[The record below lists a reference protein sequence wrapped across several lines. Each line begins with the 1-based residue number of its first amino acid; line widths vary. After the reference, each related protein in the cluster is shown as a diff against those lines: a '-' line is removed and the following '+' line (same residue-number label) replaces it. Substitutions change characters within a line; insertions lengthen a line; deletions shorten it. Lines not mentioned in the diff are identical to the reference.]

1 MFGFYRVAA
10 AVPQVEVADVAFHV
24 EEILRL
30 YRQTCGKGAA
40 AAVFPELSLTGYSA
54 GDLFFHPVLHRA
66 ALEGLRQLSD
76 ATAGQKTLL
85 IVGAP
90 LAVRDNLYNAA
101 FVLGAGRVLGVVP
114 KQILPNYREFY
125 EKRQFQSGRGVV
137 GTTVTLFGEEVPFG
151 TDLIF
156 DDGKNFRFGIELCE
170 DLWGVVPP
178 SSHLALGG
186 ALAVFNPSAGTEL
199 AAKADYRREL
209 VKQQS
214 ARILGSY
221 VLASA
226 GVTESTTDV
235 VFGGHAL
242 IADNGRLAAENE
254 RFRRDG
260 SIVFADIDFEKL
272 IAARRSESSFHD
284 NALPPG
290 MSFRTVAL
298 PEAPQAPDWEF
309 AWNPPRPFVPA
320 EDDRRARCREI
331 FRIQS
336 AGLAKRVER
345 SHAQTLVLG
354 VSGGLDSTLA
364 LLVACECAELLK
376 MPKSAVRAFTLPGF
390 GTTGRTR
397 GNGERLCEALGVDLR
412 EINITEAALQ
422 HFRDIGHDPAVLD
435 TAYENVQAR
444 ERTQILMD
452 VANQTGGLVVGTG
465 DLSEIALGWS
475 TYNGDHMSMYAVNCS
490 IPKTLIRFMLETVAE
505 ERGGALAEVLRDIIA
520 TPVSP
525 ELLPPD
531 PDGKIEQKTEEIL
544 GPYELHDFFL
554 YHFMKYQAS
563 PAKIRALAAAAWEGV
578 YSAELIETTLERF
591 LKRFFRQQFKRSCS
605 PDGPKVGT
613 VALSPRGDWRMPSD
627 ASERVWSDDLRA

>member
-10 AVPQVEVADVAFHV
+10 ATPQVEVADVEFHKA
-24 EEILRL
+24 EILRL
-30 YRQTCGKGAA
+30 YRQACGAKAA
-40 AAVFPELSLTGYSA
+40 AAVFPELALTGYSA
-54 GDLFFHPVLHRA
+54 GDLFFHPVLQRRALA
-66 ALEGLRQLSD
+66 ALRELAD
-76 ATAGQKTLL
+76 ATKDAGTLL

-90 LAVRDNLYNAA
+90 LAVRDSLYNAA
-101 FVLGAGRVLGVVP
+101 FVLGAGRILGAVP
-114 KQILPNYREFY
+114 KQVLPNYREFY
-125 EKRQFQSGRGVV
+125 EKRQFQSGRGAV
-137 GTTVTLFGEEVPFG
+137 GGSVEVAGETVPFG

-156 DDGKNFRFGIELCE
+156 DDGGYFRFGIEICE
-170 DLWGVVPP
+170 DLWSVVPP

-199 AAKADYRREL
+199 VAKADYRREL

-214 ARILGSY
+214 ARILGAY
-221 VLASA
+221 VLAAA

-235 VFGGHAL
+235 VFGGHSL
-242 IADNGRLAAENE
+242 IADNGRLAAEGE
-254 RFRRDG
+254 RFKREG
-260 SIVFADIDFEKL
+260 ALICADIDFEKL
-272 IAARRSESSFHD
+272 VAARLSESSFHD

-290 MSFRTVAL
+290 MTFRTVPV
-298 PEAPQAPDWEF
+298 PEVPQSPDWKY
-309 AWNPPRPFVPA
+309 AWNPPRPLVPP
-320 EDDRRARCREI
+320 EDKRRERCREI
-331 FRIQS
+331 LRIQS
-336 AGLAKRVER
+336 SGLAKRVAVSR
-345 SHAQTLVLG
+345 AKTMVLG

-364 LLVACECAELLK
+364 LLVACECAELLG
-376 MPKSAVRAFTLPGF
+376 MPKSSVRAFTLPGF

-397 GNGERLCEALGVDLR
+397 GNGERLCEALGVELR
-412 EINITEAALQ
+412 EIDITAAALQ

-452 VANQTGGLVVGTG
+452 IANETGGIVVGTG

-475 TYNGDHMSMYAVNCS
+475 TYNGDHMAMYGVNCS
-490 IPKTLIRFMLETVAE
+490 VPKTLIRFMLETVAE

-531 PDGKIEQKTEEIL
+531 ASGGIEQKTEEIL

-563 PAKIRALAAAAWEGV
+563 PAKIRALALAAWGEV
-578 YSAELIETTLERF
+578 YGEKLISETLERF
-591 LKRFFRQQFKRSCS
+591 VKRFFRQQFKRSCS
-605 PDGPKVGT
+605 PDGPKVGSI
-613 VALSPRGDWRMPSD
+613 ALSPRGDWRMPSD
-627 ASERVWSDDLRA
+627 ASDAVWREDLRR

>member
-1 MFGFYRVAA
+1 MFGFYRIAA
-10 AVPQVEVADVAFHV
+10 AVPRVDVADVAFHTA
-24 EEILRL
+24 EILRL
-30 YRQTCGKGAA
+30 YRQACAKKAA
-40 AAVFPELSLTGYSA
+40 AVVFPELALTGYSA
-54 GDLFFHPVLHRA
+54 GDLFFHPLLQKA
-66 ALEGLRQLSD
+66 AGNGLRALAD
-76 ATAGQKTLL
+76 ATAGEETLL

-90 LAVRDNLYNAA
+90 LALCDRLYNAA
-101 FVLGAGRVLGVVP
+101 FVLGTGHILGAVP

-125 EKRQFQSGRGVV
+125 EKRQFCSGRGIV
-137 GTTVTLFGEEVPFG
+137 GGTAEVAGETVPFG

-156 DDGKNFRFGIELCE
+156 DDGRGFRFGVEICE
-170 DLWGVVPP
+170 DLWSVVPP
-178 SSHLALGG
+178 SSYLALGG
-186 ALAVFNPSAGTEL
+186 ALAIFNPSAGTEL
-199 AAKADYRREL
+199 VAKADYRREL

-214 ARILGSY
+214 ARILGAY

-235 VFGGHAL
+235 VFGGHSL
-242 IADNGRLAAENE
+242 IADNGRLAVESE

-272 IAARRSESSFHD
+272 TAARLSESSFRD
-284 NALPPG
+284 GRLPVG
-290 MSFRTVAL
+290 MSFRAVAI
-298 PEAPQAPDWEF
+298 PTAPQAPDWEF
-309 AWNPPRPFVPA
+309 AWNPPRPLVPPEA
-320 EDDRRARCREI
+320 ERRERCREI
-331 FRIQS
+331 LQIQS
-336 AGLAKRVER
+336 AGLAKRVR
-345 SHAQTLVLG
+345 CSHAKTMVIG

-364 LLVACECAELLK
+364 LLVGCECAELLG
-376 MPKSAVRAFTLPGF
+376 MPKTAIRALTMPGF

-412 EINITEAALQ
+412 EVNITEAARQ
-422 HFRDIGHDPAVLD
+422 HFRDIGHDPAVRD

-452 VANQTGGLVVGTG
+452 IANQTGGLVVGTG

-475 TYNGDHMSMYAVNCS
+475 TYNGDHMSMYGVNCS
-490 IPKTLIRFMLETVAE
+490 VPKTLIRFMLETVAE
-505 ERGGALAEVLRDIIA
+505 EKGGALAEVLRDIIA

-531 PDGKIEQKTEEIL
+531 PNGAIEQKTEEIL

-563 PAKIRALAAAAWEGV
+563 PAKIRALAVAAWRDV
-578 YSAELIETTLERF
+578 YDEKLIGETLERF

-605 PDGPKVGT
+605 PDGPKVGSI
-613 VALSPRGDWRMPSD
+613 ALSPRGDWRMPSD
-627 ASERVWSDDLRA
+627 ASDRVWSDDLRS

>member
-10 AVPQVEVADVAFHV
+10 AVPQVEVADVSYHV
-24 EEILRL
+24 REILRL
-30 YRQTCGKGAA
+30 YQQACGKGAA
-40 AAVFPELSLTGYSA
+40 AVVFPELSLTGYSA
-54 GDLFFHPVLHRA
+54 GDLFFHPLLQKTALHGVLD
-66 ALEGLRQLSD
+66 LSA
-76 ATAGQKTLL
+76 ATAEQKTMM

-90 LAVRDNLYNAA
+90 LAVRDSLYNAA
-101 FVLGAGRVLGVVP
+101 FVLGAGRILGIVP
-114 KQILPNYREFY
+114 KQLLPNYREFY
-125 EKRQFQSGRGVV
+125 EKRQFQSGRGVA
-137 GTTVTLFGEEVPFG
+137 GRTVSIAGNDVPFG
-151 TDLIF
+151 TDLVF
-156 DDGKNFRFGIELCE
+156 DDGRGFRFGVELCE
-170 DLWGVVPP
+170 DLWGVAPP

-186 ALAVFNPSAGTEL
+186 ALAIFNPAAGTEL

-214 ARILGSY
+214 ARILGAY

-226 GVTESTTDV
+226 GVTESTTDA

-260 SIVFADIDFEKL
+260 SILFADIDFEKL
-272 IAARRSESSFHD
+272 VAARLSESSFRD
-284 NALPPG
+284 NPLPPG
-290 MSFRTVAL
+290 MTFRTVTL

-309 AWNPPRPFVPA
+309 AWNPPRPLVPNAA
-320 EDDRRARCREI
+320 ERRERCREI
-331 FRIQS
+331 FQIQS
-336 AGLAKRVER
+336 AGLAKRMSA
-345 SHAQTLVLG
+345 SHARTMVIG

-364 LLVACECAELLK
+364 LLVCCECAELLD
-376 MPKSAVRAFTLPGF
+376 MPKTAILAFTLPGF

-397 GNGERLCEALGVDLR
+397 GNGERLCEALGVSLQ
-412 EINITEAALQ
+412 EVNITAAALQ
-422 HFRDIGHDPAVLD
+422 HFRDIGHDPAQLD
-435 TAYENVQAR
+435 TTYENVQAR

-452 VANQTGGLVVGTG
+452 IANKTGGLVVGTG

-475 TYNGDHMSMYAVNCS
+475 TYNGDHMAMYGVNCS
-490 IPKTLIRFMLETVAE
+490 VPKTLIRFMLETVAE
-505 ERGGALAEVLRDIIA
+505 EKGGALAEVLRDIIA

-554 YHFMKYQAS
+554 YHFLKYQAS
-563 PAKIRALAAAAWEGV
+563 PAKIKALAVAAWGEV
-578 YSAELIETTLERF
+578 YGEKLIAETLDRF

-605 PDGPKVGT
+605 PDGPKVGSI
-613 VALSPRGDWRMPSD
+613 ALSPRGDWRMPSD
-627 ASERVWSDDLRA
+627 ASDRVWRDDLRP